1 MKCCY
6 RRYAA
11 LILLI
16 MGALIIPVSTFAEPE
31 KAEAK
36 PENAATVNGK
46 TISYNE
52 FENELALYMQ
62 RMQSQG
68 MQIPEQLQG
77 QVRTEVLDQ
86 IIGRELIYQESQ
98 KRGVKA
104 DLELVEQELSAIKKR
119 FPDQKKFEEA
129 LGRMNLSEEK
139 LKNQISER
147 SVIRAFIEK
156 EIISK
161 IEVSDE
167 EAKTFYEKNPNYFKR
182 PEEVHAQHI
191 LIKSGK
197 EDDDKKK
204 TASRKELMEIK
215 KRADAGEDFSELAKA
230 HSQGPSAPKGGDL
243 GYFSKGKMVPAFE
256 KAAFEL
262 KPNEVSDIVETRF
275 GFHLIKVID
284 HRQASTVSLEEARPK
299 IIANLRN
306 QKVQAEVGDY
316 VKKLR
321 GDAKIETFL
330 K

>member
-1 MKCCY
+1 MKFCY
-6 RRYAA
+6 KRYAA

-16 MGALIIPVSTFAEPE
+16 LGTLIIPISAFAEPE

-36 PENAATVNGK
+36 PENAAMVNGK
-46 TISYNE
+46 AISYKE
-52 FENELALYMQ
+52 FENELALDMQ

-98 KRGVKA
+98 KKGVKA
-104 DLELVEQELSAIKKR
+104 DTELVEQELSAIKKR

-129 LGRMNLSEEK
+129 LAKMNLSEEK

-156 EIISK
+156 EIVSK

-167 EAKTFYEKNPNYFKR
+167 EAKAFYEKNPTYFKR

-204 TASRKELMEIK
+204 SASRKELMEIK

-262 KPNEVSDIVETRF
+262 KPEEVSDIVETRF

-284 HRQASTVSLEEARPK
+284 RREASTVSLEEARPK

-306 QKVQAEVGDY
+306 QKAQAEVGDY

-321 GDAKIETFL
+321 GDAKVETFL